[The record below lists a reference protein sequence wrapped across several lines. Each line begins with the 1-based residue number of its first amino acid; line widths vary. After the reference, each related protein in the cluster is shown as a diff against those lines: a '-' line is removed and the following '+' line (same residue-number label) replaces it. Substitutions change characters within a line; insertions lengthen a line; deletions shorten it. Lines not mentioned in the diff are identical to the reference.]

1 MTSERLS
8 SNALLANERERAKKI
23 YLDGFADEFDS
34 GPDGLNYTE
43 VMLILNSDADGA
55 GICVKIVLLIVYL
68 SECLFWFI

>member
-8 SNALLANERERAKKI
+8 SNALLANEREQAKKI
-23 YLDGFADEFDS
+23 YLDGFADES

-68 SECLFWFI
+68 SECFFWFI